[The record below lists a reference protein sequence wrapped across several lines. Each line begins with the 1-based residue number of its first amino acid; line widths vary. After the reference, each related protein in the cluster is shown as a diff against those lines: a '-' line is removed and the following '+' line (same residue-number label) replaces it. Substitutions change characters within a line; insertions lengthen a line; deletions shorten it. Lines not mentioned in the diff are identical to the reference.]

1 MDQAEMAFV
10 VTRNQCN
17 LKIKTKNKA
26 CWEVFIRL
34 LTQCYGR
41 GTSQGSILLG
51 FLKQLE
57 VVCLQW
63 LDRSWSHLRTGG
75 LSGEPLLIVLVLPCG
90 AGTYQSFI
98 ILFYFILFIY
108 LPNASHSSGFVFLGE
123 TWGRAERCAIHW
135 QIHPSLGL
143 QESTDCEARGWLQMK
158 CSCLVP
164 SN

>member
-1 MDQAEMAFV
+1 MPALGQVLGDKTMDQAEMAFV

-26 CWEVFIRL
+26 RWEVFIRL

-41 GTSQGSILLG
+41 GASQGSILLG

-98 ILFYFILFIY
+98 ILFYLFIY
-108 LPNASHSSGFVFLGE
+108 QMLAIPQALCFWEKHGE
-123 TWGRAERCAIHW
+123 GQRGVKSTGRSIRAQVCRRARTVK
-135 QIHPSLGL
+135 
-143 QESTDCEARGWLQMK
+143 QEDGCR
-158 CSCLVP
+158 
-164 SN
+164 